1 MCRQGWD
8 LLLSLRLTRISG
20 LGVVGGRDRPLGRED
35 RLASGSGVLGT
46 PLKVASSPHSP
57 FTLTGL
63 NQSCSTWAPPSDTGL
78 NSDLLFPGIPTRK
91 ALWRGPHLTGGEA
104 KTQC

>member
-8 LLLSLRLTRISG
+8 LLLSLRLTRTSG
-20 LGVVGGRDRPLGRED
+20 LGVVGGRDCPLELED

-46 PLKVASSPHSP
+46 PLEVALSPHSP
-57 FTLTGL
+57 FALTGL
-63 NQSCSTWAPPSDTGL
+63 NQSCSPRAPPSDTGL

-91 ALWRGPHLTGGEA
+91 ALWQGPHLTGGEA
-104 KTQC
+104 KTQR